1 MSSKS
6 IAANRGNTGMNVKK
20 MTILAMFIALGYV
33 CLFVFR
39 IKVQFLT
46 LEFKDVFITMSGFIF
61 GPLAAA
67 AVALAESLL
76 ELATLSDTGFWGAL
90 MNFAGSAAFAVTA
103 SLIYKFNKTFKGA
116 VIGLVSAV
124 FSMTAVM
131 LLMNILITPI
141 YMHTDVNTVAG
152 MIPKLLLPFNL
163 IKGMLN
169 AAIAFILY
177 KPLSQALRATGM
189 LPKSSAGGFTVNR
202 KSVFGLMVALAVV
215 VASVVLIF
223 TMFEGSSFEFVKK

>member
-1 MSSKS
+1 MSTKS
-6 IAANRGNTGMNVKK
+6 ISANRGNSAMNVKK
-20 MTILAMFIALGYV
+20 MSILAMFIALGYL

-39 IKVQFLT
+39 FKVTFLT
-46 LEFKDVFITMSGFIF
+46 LDFKDVFITMAGFVY
-61 GPLAAA
+61 GPIAAL
-67 AVALAESLL
+67 AVALTETLL
-76 ELATLSDTGFWGAL
+76 ELATISDTGFWGAL
-90 MNFAGSAAFAVTA
+90 MNFVGSAAFAVTA

-116 VIGLVSAV
+116 VIGLVAAV

-131 LLMNILITPI
+131 MPMNILITPI
-141 YMHTDVNTVAG
+141 YAHTDAKTVVS

-169 AAIAFILY
+169 ASIAFILY

-189 LPKSSAGGFTVNR
+189 LPKSSASFSMNR
-202 KSVFGLMVALAVV
+202 RSLFGLLAAAAVI

-223 TMFEGSSFEFVKK
+223 TVFDGSSFEIVKQ

>member
-1 MSSKS
+1 MTTKS
-6 IAANRGNTGMNVKK
+6 FAANRGNTGMNVKK

-61 GPLAAA
+61 GPIAAL
-67 AVALAESLL
+67 AVALTETVL
-76 ELATLSDTGFWGAL
+76 ELITISDTGFWGAL

-103 SLIYKFNKTFKGA
+103 SLIYKFNKTYKGA

-124 FSMTAVM
+124 FSMTVVM

-141 YMHTDVNTVAG
+141 YTHTDVKTVAG
-152 MIPKLLLPFNL
+152 MIPKLLLPFNV

-169 AAIAFILY
+169 ASIAFILY
-177 KPLSQALRATGM
+177 KPLSQALKATGM
-189 LPKSSAGGFTVNR
+189 LPKSSASFSVNK
-202 KSVFGLMVALAVV
+202 KSVFGLVVAAAIV
-215 VASVVLIF
+215 VASIVLIF
-223 TMFEGSSFEFVKK
+223 TLFEGSSFEFVKK